1 MLQIVVISRNG
12 AEAQDLTEDQLSL
25 SDAEMSLVKYANDNF
40 DDVIVM
46 LNTANAIEMGWSDS
60 RFSRILKAACGLDIQ
75 GRKVSLLS
83 QKH

>member
-1 MLQIVVISRNG
+1 MVISRNG

-60 RFSRILKAACGLDIQ
+60 RFFPNIKGCMWLDIQ
-75 GRKVSLLS
+75 DRKVSLLS